1 MPTPTVMPW
10 WLVTILSLAFVFVD
24 VDAVFLR
31 IDKPRPARPPNRAQP
46 SARKPVGPAVPHQA
60 ERHAELRIACP
71 ASIDCPG
78 LSRLGGR
85 LCRTLGFSPGEIS
98 QGNVKMTLLNEFM
111 TAESLPAAVN
121 NLATPICRQ
130 LDLPDVYQLGLVV
143 PDAVA
148 ADEAMV
154 RDWGLDPSLMIDG
167 EAALWIE
174 NGKEL
179 DIGAR
184 LGLTYHQGYELELI
198 EPRKGADFY
207 ARDLNPDGE
216 IFLHHFG
223 FLVHDLDLQTARLT
237 SQGVP
242 LLVRGRIHSGPLTA
256 DFSYLDTRGAF
267 GLITELICMQFLG
280 IHTRIPPPLARFVG
294 RHQMRSGKRV
304 LSL

>member
-1 MPTPTVMPW
+1 
-10 WLVTILSLAFVFVD
+10 
-24 VDAVFLR
+24 
-31 IDKPRPARPPNRAQP
+31 
-46 SARKPVGPAVPHQA
+46 
-60 ERHAELRIACP
+60 
-71 ASIDCPG
+71 
-78 LSRLGGR
+78 
-85 LCRTLGFSPGEIS
+85 
-98 QGNVKMTLLNEFM
+98 MTLLSEFM

-121 NLATPICRQ
+121 KLATPICRQ

-207 ARDLNPDGE
+207 ARDLKPDGE

-242 LLVRGRIHSGPLTA
+242 LLVRGRIQSGPLRG
-256 DFSYLDTRGAF
+256 DFSYLDTRGEF
-267 GLITELICMQFLG
+267 GLITELICIQFLG

-294 RHQMRSGKRV
+294 RHQTRSGKRV